1 VLIAPLSIN
10 SSHADCR
17 PELYAGVLGAELTAK
32 GDQRTNLQRSGLYY
46 LLSLQR
52 FHETRTT

>member
-1 VLIAPLSIN
+1 MLTKTLAK
-10 SSHADCR
+10 
-17 PELYAGVLGAELTAK
+17 YAGVLGAELTAK